1 MNEEFNTQICTTV
14 EQSRK
19 LVDLGLAPITSD
31 MCWLAKKLWGNDVEI
46 PEGDRSYVLSTDKD
60 GYFCSRYDVDCI
72 PAWSLHRL
80 IVMLPTIIYTRT
92 LSMPKNYPESKIID
106 YENNSVYYLN
116 MYGSGKMFNKNKGK
130 YALYNNII
138 DCIESLIQDRIFN
151 KEYLVR
157 YDTQRN

>member
-19 LVDLGLAPITSD
+19 LVDLGLDPITSD

-46 PEGDRSYVLSTDKD
+46 PEEDRSYILSTNKD
-60 GYFCSRYDVDCI
+60 DSFCSRYDVDCV

-80 IVMLPTIIYTRT
+80 IAMLPNVIYTT
-92 LSMPKNYPESKIID
+92 MLSVPIDDPDIKIID
-106 YENNSVYYLN
+106 FEHNSIEYLSR
-116 MYGSGKMFNKNKGK
+116 SGYSRMFYKNKGK

-138 DCIESLIQDRIFN
+138 DCIEWLIQDGFFN
-151 KEYLVR
+151 KEYLLKEE
-157 YDTQRN
+157 

>member
-31 MCWLAKKLWGNDVEI
+31 MCWLAQKLWGDDIEI
-46 PEGDRSYVLSTDKD
+46 PEEDRSYTLFTDKND
-60 GYFCSRYDVDCI
+60 SFCSRYDVDCI

-80 IVMLPTIIYTRT
+80 IVLLPAVINTRI
-92 LSMPKNYPESKIID
+92 LSMPMNYPDTRIVDFEH
-106 YENNSVYYLN
+106 NSIGYLN
-116 MYGSGKMFNKNKGK
+116 MFGYGKMFNKNEGK

-138 DCIESLIQDRIFN
+138 DCIESLIQDGFFN
-151 KEYLVR
+151 KEYLLKEE
-157 YDTQRN
+157 